1 MDPLEPL
8 VAQIQ
13 ALSRSDIT
21 RLHCILK
28 SFDDLQCSDLTRLSS
43 VLSQLDPSE
52 HSLGCAVREVENLKS

>member
-13 ALSRSDIT
+13 ELSRSDIT

-28 SFDDLQCSDLTRLSS
+28 SFGDLLCSDLTRLSS

-52 HSLGCAVREVENLKS
+52 HSLGCTVREVEN